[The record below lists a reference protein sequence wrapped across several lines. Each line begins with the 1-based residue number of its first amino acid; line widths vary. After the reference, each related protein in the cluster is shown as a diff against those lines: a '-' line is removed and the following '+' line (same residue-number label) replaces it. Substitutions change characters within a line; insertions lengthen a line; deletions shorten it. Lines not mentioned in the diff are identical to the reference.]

1 MKSKLKKL
9 NITKERFEKSRY
21 FTNKYGKLEYVSE
34 SGKLFKTSKGK
45 VLKFNESDD
54 ENANPVQDAYD
65 KYRACSTE
73 PKVCQ
78 AIKINDDGTE
88 EKVSIWMDR
97 GFSIGGIAKAIR
109 DGRLRKVL
117 KFSES
122 SKPKFVKESA
132 SDIANDPAYECPY
145 CGSHDCEFED
155 AEDIGTGLT
164 EGYFDGATFNAQF
177 WCKECEKPYNVT
189 FELKVA
195 DVYPSDEES
204 QDEDEFI

>member
-1 MKSKLKKL
+1 MKKL

-21 FTNKYGKLEYVSE
+21 FTKKYGKLEYVSE
-34 SGKLFKTSKGK
+34 SGRLFKTDKGK
-45 VLKFNESDD
+45 ILMLNEALKK
-54 ENANPVQDAYD
+54 Q
-65 KYRACSTE
+65 
-73 PKVCQ
+73 PK
-78 AIKINDDGTE
+78 
-88 EKVSIWMDR
+88 KV
-97 GFSIGGIAKAIR
+97 
-109 DGRLRKVL
+109 
-117 KFSES
+117 
-122 SKPKFVKESA
+122 VKESA

-155 AEDIGTGLT
+155 AEEIGTGMT